1 MLKKLLN
8 AIREA
13 LTVYRRRRVIKANI
27 RRMSA
32 RLPF

>member
-1 MLKKLLN
+1 MLSRLI
-8 AIREA
+8 ARIREA
-13 LTVYRRRRVIKANI
+13 VTVYRRRRVIKANI